1 MISEIVSLRNSLI
14 AILKKMKVA
23 ILGATGFVG
32 TAILNELLSRGNEV
46 IAIARNLDKIE
57 SNDEKLTKLAVDV
70 LDTVQLAEALKG
82 ADAVVSAFNAGW
94 TNPNL
99 YNDTIT
105 GATAIQEAVKLS
117 GVKRFIFIG
126 GAGTLQIDG
135 NQLVD
140 GPQFPAEIYPGA
152 SAVRD
157 YFNVLKQ
164 EKELD
169 WLFFSP
175 AIEMHPGITIGRTGK
190 YRLGKTSPVFNEE
203 GRSILSVEDLAI
215 VIADELENN
224 AHHQEQFTAAY

>member
-1 MISEIVSLRNSLI
+1 
-14 AILKKMKVA
+14 MKVA
-23 ILGATGFVG
+23 LIGASGFVG
-32 TAILNELLSRGNEV
+32 KALLTELVSRGNEV
-46 IAIARNLDKIE
+46 IAIARDTDKIE
-57 SNDEKLTKLAVDV
+57 SKGEGVTKVAVDV
-70 LDTVQLAEALKG
+70 LDTEKLAETLKG
-82 ADAVVSAFNAGW
+82 ADAVISAFNAGW

-105 GATAIQEAVKLS
+105 GAEAIQKAVKAS

-140 GPQFPAEIYPGA
+140 GPQFPKEIYPGA

-157 YFNVLKQ
+157 YFNKLKQ

-203 GRSILSVEDLAI
+203 GRSILSVEDLSI
-215 VIADELENN
+215 VLADELENN

>member
-1 MISEIVSLRNSLI
+1 
-14 AILKKMKVA
+14 MKVA
-23 ILGATGFVG
+23 LIGASGFVG
-32 TAILNELLSRGNEV
+32 KAILNELVSRGNKV
-46 IAIARNLDKIE
+46 VAIARDTAKIE
-57 SNDEKLTKLAVDV
+57 SNDDLVTKIAVDV
-70 LDTVQLAEALKG
+70 LETEKLAAALKG

-99 YNDTIT
+99 YNDTVE
-105 GATAIQEAVKLS
+105 GANAIQAAVKAS
-117 GVKRFIFIG
+117 GVKRYIFIG

-135 NQLVD
+135 HQIVD
-140 GPQFPAEIYPGA
+140 GPNFPAEYKPGA
-152 SAVRD
+152 TAVRD
-157 YFNVLKQ
+157 YFNTLKQ

-175 AIEMHPGITIGRTGK
+175 AIEMHQGITIGRTGK

-224 AHHQEQFTAAY
+224 THHQEQFTAAY

>member
-1 MISEIVSLRNSLI
+1 
-14 AILKKMKVA
+14 MKVA
-23 ILGATGFVG
+23 LIGASGFVG
-32 TAILNELLSRGNEV
+32 KALLNELVGRGNEV
-46 IAIARNLDKIE
+46 IAIARDTAKIE
-57 SNDEKLTKLAVDV
+57 STDEKVTKVAVDV
-70 LDTVQLAEALKG
+70 LDTEALAAALKG
-82 ADAVVSAFNAGW
+82 ADVVVSAFNPGW

-99 YNDTIT
+99 YQDTVA
-105 GATAIQEAVKLS
+105 GAEAIQAGVKAS

-140 GPQFPAEIYPGA
+140 GPEFPKEIYPGA

-157 YFNVLKQ
+157 YFNKLKE

-169 WLFFSP
+169 WVFFSP

-203 GRSILSVEDLAI
+203 GRSILSVEDLSI
-215 VIADELENN
+215 VIADELEQK

>member
-1 MISEIVSLRNSLI
+1 
-14 AILKKMKVA
+14 MKVA

-224 AHHQEQFTAAY
+224 THHQEQFTAAY

>member
-1 MISEIVSLRNSLI
+1 
-14 AILKKMKVA
+14 MKVA
-23 ILGATGFVG
+23 LIGATGFVG
-32 TAILNELLSRGNEV
+32 TAILKELLERKIEV
-46 IAIARNLDKIE
+46 IAISRNTDKIE
-57 SNDEKLTKLAVDV
+57 TTAPELTKVAVDV
-70 LDTVQLAEALKG
+70 LDEEALAAALTG

-99 YNDTIT
+99 YDDTLT
-105 GATAIQEAVKLS
+105 GAKAIQAAVKKS
-117 GVKRFIFIG
+117 GVDRYIFIG

-140 GPQFPAEIYPGA
+140 GPDFPAEIKPGA
-152 SAVRD
+152 TAVRD
-157 YFNVLKQ
+157 YFNILKQ
-164 EKELD
+164 ETTFD

-203 GRSILSVEDLAI
+203 GRSVLSVEDLAI
-215 VIADELENN
+215 VITDELEQK

>member
-1 MISEIVSLRNSLI
+1 
-14 AILKKMKVA
+14 MKVA
-23 ILGATGFVG
+23 LIGASGFVG
-32 TAILNELLSRGNEV
+32 KALLNELVSRGNEV
-46 IAIARNLDKIE
+46 IAIARDTAKIE
-57 SNDEKLTKLAVDV
+57 STDEKVTKVAVDV
-70 LDTVQLAEALKG
+70 LDTEALAAALKG
-82 ADAVVSAFNAGW
+82 ADAVVSAFNPGW

-99 YNDTIT
+99 YQDTVA
-105 GATAIQEAVKLS
+105 GAEAIQAGVKAS

-140 GPQFPAEIYPGA
+140 GPDFPKEIYPGA

-157 YFNVLKQ
+157 YFNKLKE

-169 WLFFSP
+169 WVFFSP

-203 GRSILSVEDLAI
+203 GRSILSVEDLSI
-215 VIADELENN
+215 VIADELEKNE
-224 AHHQEQFTAAY
+224 HHQEQFTAAY

>member
-1 MISEIVSLRNSLI
+1 
-14 AILKKMKVA
+14 MKVA
-23 ILGATGFVG
+23 LIGATGFVG
-32 TAILNELLSRGNEV
+32 TAILKELLERKIEV
-46 IAIARNLDKIE
+46 IAIARNTDKIE
-57 SNDEKLTKLAVDV
+57 ASAPELTKVAVDV
-70 LDTVQLAEALKG
+70 LDEEALAGALKG

-99 YNDTIT
+99 YDDTLT
-105 GATAIQEAVKLS
+105 GAKAIQAAVKKS
-117 GVKRFIFIG
+117 GVDRYIFIG

-140 GPQFPAEIYPGA
+140 GPDFPAEIKPGA
-152 SAVRD
+152 TAVRD
-157 YFNVLKQ
+157 YFNILKQ
-164 EKELD
+164 ETSID

-203 GRSILSVEDLAI
+203 GRSVLSVEDLAI
-215 VIADELENN
+215 VIADELEQE

>member
-1 MISEIVSLRNSLI
+1 
-14 AILKKMKVA
+14 MKVA
-23 ILGATGFVG
+23 LIGASGFVG
-32 TAILNELLSRGNEV
+32 KALLNELVGRGNEV
-46 IAIARNLDKIE
+46 IAIARDKDKIE
-57 SNDEKLTKLAVDV
+57 STDEKVTKVAVDV
-70 LDTVQLAEALKG
+70 LNTEALTEALKG
-82 ADAVVSAFNAGW
+82 ADVVVSAFNPGW

-99 YNDTIT
+99 YQDTLA
-105 GATAIQEAVKLS
+105 GAEAIQAGVKAS

-140 GPQFPAEIYPGA
+140 GPDFPKEIYPGA

-157 YFNVLKQ
+157 YFNKLKE

-169 WLFFSP
+169 WVFFSP

-203 GRSILSVEDLAI
+203 GRSILSVEDLSI
-215 VIADELENN
+215 VIADELEKK

>member
-1 MISEIVSLRNSLI
+1 
-14 AILKKMKVA
+14 MKVA
-23 ILGATGFVG
+23 LIGATGFVG
-32 TAILNELLSRGNEV
+32 AAILKELTNREHEV
-46 IAIARNLDKIE
+46 IAIARNTEKIAVE
-57 SNDEKLTKLAVDV
+57 GKVTKKEVDV
-70 LDTVQLAEALKG
+70 LDENALVEALAG

-99 YNDTIT
+99 YDDTLT
-105 GATAIQEAVKLS
+105 GAKAIQAAVKAS
-117 GVKRFIFIG
+117 GIDRYIFIG

-135 NQLVD
+135 KQLVD
-140 GPQFPAEIYPGA
+140 GPDFPADIKPGA

-157 YFNVLKQ
+157 YFEILRQ
-164 EKELD
+164 ETTFD

-215 VIADELENN
+215 VIVDELENK

>member
-1 MISEIVSLRNSLI
+1 
-14 AILKKMKVA
+14 MKVA
-23 ILGATGFVG
+23 LIGASGFVG
-32 TAILNELLSRGNEV
+32 KAILNELVSRGNEV
-46 IAIARNLDKIE
+46 IAIARDTAKIE
-57 SNDEKLTKLAVDV
+57 STNDLVNKIAVDV
-70 LDTVQLAEALKG
+70 LETEKLAAALKG

-99 YNDTIT
+99 YNDTVE
-105 GATAIQEAVKLS
+105 GANAIQAAVKAS
-117 GVKRFIFIG
+117 GVKRYIFIG

-135 NQLVD
+135 HQIVD
-140 GPQFPAEIYPGA
+140 GPNFPAEYKPGA
-152 SAVRD
+152 TAVRD
-157 YFNVLKQ
+157 YFNTLKL

-175 AIEMHPGITIGRTGK
+175 AIEMNQGITIGRTGK

-215 VIADELENN
+215 VIADELENK

>member
-1 MISEIVSLRNSLI
+1 
-14 AILKKMKVA
+14 MKVA
-23 ILGATGFVG
+23 LIGASGFVG
-32 TAILNELLSRGNEV
+32 KAILNELVNRGNEV
-46 IAIARNLDKIE
+46 IAIVRDTAKIE
-57 SNDEKLTKLAVDV
+57 SRDEKVSKVAVDV
-70 LDTVQLAEALKG
+70 LDTEKLAAVLAG

-99 YNDTIT
+99 YNDTLA
-105 GATAIQEAVKLS
+105 GANAIQAAVKLS
-117 GVKRFIFIG
+117 GVKRYIFIG

-135 NQLVD
+135 HQIVD
-140 GPQFPAEIYPGA
+140 GPDFPAEIKPGA
-152 SAVRD
+152 TAVRD
-157 YFNVLKQ
+157 YFNTLKQ

-175 AIEMHPGITIGRTGK
+175 AIEMHPGITTGRTGK

>member
-1 MISEIVSLRNSLI
+1 
-14 AILKKMKVA
+14 MKVA
-23 ILGATGFVG
+23 LIGASGFVG
-32 TAILNELLSRGNEV
+32 KAILSELISRGNEV
-46 IAIARNLDKIE
+46 IAIARDTNKIE
-57 SNDEKLTKLAVDV
+57 GEGEKVTKLAVDV
-70 LDTVQLAEALKG
+70 LDTEKLTAALNG

-99 YNDTIT
+99 YADTIA
-105 GATAIQEAVKLS
+105 GAEAIQAAVKAS
-117 GVKRFIFIG
+117 DVKRYIFIG

-140 GPQFPAEIYPGA
+140 GPDFPADIKPGA

-157 YFNVLKQ
+157 YFNTLKE

-175 AIEMHPGITIGRTGK
+175 AIEMHPGITIGRTGS

-203 GRSILSVEDLAI
+203 GRSVLSVEDLAI
-215 VIADELENN
+215 VLADELENPK
-224 AHHQEQFTAAY
+224 HHQEQFTAAY